1 MCVLACFGCT
11 MLPCYKDADEVVYFK
26 SDGRAPSYDK
36 GINGPQGFSES
47 SNTAGALRTGSI
59 NQEEDF

>member
-1 MCVLACFGCT
+1 

-26 SDGRAPSYDK
+26 SDGRAPSYAK
-36 GINGPQGFSES
+36 GINGPQGFSS
-47 SNTAGALRTGSI
+47 DSNTAGALRTGSI